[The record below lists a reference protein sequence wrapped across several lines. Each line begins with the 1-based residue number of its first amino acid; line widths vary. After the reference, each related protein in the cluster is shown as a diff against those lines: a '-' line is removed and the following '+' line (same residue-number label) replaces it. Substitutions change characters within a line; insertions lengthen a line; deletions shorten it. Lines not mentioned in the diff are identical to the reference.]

1 MVSKMATKKLCGNV
15 LERTPLARRV
25 VYYWVVGRRRDVV
38 ADWGPDVALGVVGG
52 KCTKEV
58 GKDGKHLDGNSRH
71 NNPKMEI
78 YGTMDV
84 YWD

>member
-1 MVSKMATKKLCGNV
+1 MTTKKLCGNV
-15 LERTPLARRV
+15 LERTPLTRGDV
-25 VYYWVVGRRRDVV
+25 NVWGDDGRRYVDAFRWPVN
-38 ADWGPDVALGVVGG
+38 ALGVAGG

-58 GKDGKHLDGNSRH
+58 GKDGKHLDGNPSH

-84 YWD
+84 YWSD

>member
-1 MVSKMATKKLCGNV
+1 MEKKPKLCGNV
-15 LERTPLARRV
+15 LERTPLARRDV
-25 VYYWVVGRRRDVV
+25 DGWGGGRRRD
-38 ADWGPDVALGVVGG
+38 AFAYWWPGNALGAVGG

-58 GKDGKHLDGNSRH
+58 GKDGKHLDGKPRH

-78 YGTMDV
+78 YGTMEV

>member
-1 MVSKMATKKLCGNV
+1 MTTKKLCGNV
-15 LERTPLARRV
+15 LEKTPLARRDLF
-25 VYYWVVGRRRDVV
+25 WADDGRRDVF
-38 ADWGPDVALGVVGG
+38 ADGRPGDGLGVVGG

-58 GKDGKHLDGNSRH
+58 DGKGRHKDGKPRH
-71 NNPKMEI
+71 NNLKMEI

>member
-1 MVSKMATKKLCGNV
+1 MTTTKKLCGNV
-15 LERTPLARRV
+15 LERTPLARGV
-25 VYYWVVGRRRDVV
+25 VDVWVDGRRRYVV
-38 ADWGPDVALGVVGG
+38 AVGGPDVALGVVGG

-58 GKDGKHLDGNSRH
+58 GKDGKHLDGNPRH

-84 YWD
+84 YWSD

>member
-1 MVSKMATKKLCGNV
+1 MTNKLTKPKLCGHV
-15 LERTPLARRV
+15 LERTPLARRGV
-25 VYYWVVGRRRDVV
+25 GDWVGDGRRVV
-38 ADWGPDVALGVVGG
+38 FAYWSPIGALGAVGG

-58 GKDGKHLDGNSRH
+58 GKDGKHLDGNPHH

-78 YGTMDV
+78 YGTMEV